1 MAARTLCRLPLL
13 ACASAL
19 LMPTALAAAGLP
31 DGWTLDVEAQIE
43 VTREG
48 WETQGKKRRVTRRE
62 TFALDRK
69 LRVFRVGEQVV
80 VSRPDFTYPV
90 KLDGRQITKDAV
102 AATADTYRCVEF
114 RSAGDPDEVC
124 AQYHA
129 RPNGIDLKLRNESWS
144 MVALFES
151 STQFRLTVS
160 GESCRVELISY
171 TSESKNVPVPVGRAS
186 GSSGVGKL
194 ASGSCRLLQGKRP
207 F

>member
-1 MAARTLCRLPLL
+1 MAARTLCRLPILT
-13 ACASAL
+13 CAGAL

-31 DGWTLDVEAQIE
+31 EGWTLDIEAQIE

-48 WETQGKKRRVTRRE
+48 WETKGKKRRVTRRE
-62 TFALDRK
+62 TFSFDRK
-69 LRVFRVGEQVV
+69 MRVFRVGEQVV

-90 KLDGRQITKDAV
+90 TRDGRQITKDAI
-102 AATADTYRCVEF
+102 AATADTFRCVEF

-129 RPNGIDLKLRNESWS
+129 RPNGIDLKLRNDSEN
-144 MVALFES
+144 MVSLFTS
-151 STQFRLTVS
+151 ATQYRLTIS

-186 GSSGVGKL
+186 GSSGMGKL
-194 ASGSCRLLQGKRP
+194 ASGSCRLLQGRRP